1 MKRQLCLWRTFCFIK
16 VSRSQNKIVEPQ
28 ILPKNKRTKS
38 FVCFLVESVAW
49 QFCFEI
55 YWPLAR
61 AKWGMGLL
69 LKSRVGEIC
78 VKRIRVNQGV
88 GVYPNSWQYPLKNA
102 LIEPIG
108 IAHIHSRTY
117 TQLLWL
123 NWCWYR
129 LSKFSDVLSLAC
141 VLYTG
146 LYLLLQ
152 PCNLATIFYNA
163 QPNTYVGYV

>member
-1 MKRQLCLWRTFCFIK
+1 MEDFNSLWFWLLRGSPFTYPVVVIG
-16 VSRSQNKIVEPQ
+16 
-28 ILPKNKRTKS
+28 LGKNLLFK
-38 FVCFLVESVAW
+38 FV
-49 QFCFEI
+49 
-55 YWPLAR
+55 LAHCEVR
-61 AKWGMGLL
+61 NGNL
-69 LKSRVGEIC
+69 LKSRVSEIC